1 MILSMTGYGKAE
13 EKLGTT
19 VYSIE
24 IRAVNNR
31 FLELFFKYPKYLSS
45 KDFELKEIVKK
56 KITRGK
62 LNVNL
67 NINAETNSDPHLKFN
82 DEAVINYF
90 QFLKNLK
97 KTLGL
102 KEKIKLEHILH
113 FTDVMGLEEEYTLQE
128 DEFNFITG
136 LLNKALDD
144 IISMKRKEGDFMKN
158 DFFKRLEFIEKES
171 EEIKNLSI
179 QNIEEEKE
187 RILKKVISVLNDNTL
202 VSEKRIEM
210 EIVMLADKLDITEEC
225 TRLESH
231 IKYFREYCDS
241 SELAGRRLNFLLQEM
256 NREINTMGS
265 KSLDAVI
272 SQKISVLKEELEK
285 IREQLQNVE

>member
-1 MILSMTGYGKAE
+1 MVLSMTGFGKAE
-13 EKLGTT
+13 EKLGTS

-24 IRAVNNR
+24 IRSVNNR

-45 KDFELKEIVKK
+45 KDFELKEVVKK

-62 LNVNL
+62 LNINL
-67 NINAETNSDPHLKFN
+67 TINAETENDPHLKFN
-82 DEAVINYF
+82 DESVKNYF

-113 FTDVMGLEEEYTLQE
+113 FTDIMGLEEEYTLQE
-128 DEFNFITG
+128 DEFKFILD
-136 LLNKALDD
+136 LLNTALDD
-144 IISMKRKEGDFMKN
+144 ILTMKKKEGDYIKN
-158 DFFKRLEFIEKES
+158 DFFKRLEFIENES
-171 EEIKNLSI
+171 EEIKKLSK
-179 QNIEEEKE
+179 QNIDEEKE
-187 RILKKVISVLNDNTL
+187 KILKKVISILNDNTL

-225 TRLESH
+225 IRLESH

-241 SELAGRRLNFLLQEM
+241 QELAGRRLNFLLQEM

-265 KSLDAVI
+265 KSLDASI
-272 SQKISVLKEELEK
+272 SQKISVMKEELEK